1 MMHENVEIIEACAF
15 RGCHSLDAVFLPS
28 SIKEIGDWAFSGCTN
43 LRILSIPK
51 IINIDQIGY
60 RIINKCDT
68 FFRIIRLPPYVLD
81 RFIVS
86 NNDQVNQAIIDFNRN
101 LPPLHKVCLN
111 TNVTADSIRQC
122 IEDHGIAAAYNT
134 DYGDGMTPMHI
145 LALNPHADTGA
156 ILTLFHANMGVVFET
171 YSEGEDDIHGEDENE
186 EHSAIGGKTLLDCL
200 CEYDVDSYLSVIA
213 ALCRHR
219 EAHSSPRVEEPTRNM
234 NADDE
239 DHTLVKR
246 QKLI

>member
-1 MMHENVEIIEACAF
+1 MHENVEIIEACAF
-15 RGCHSLDAVFLPS
+15 WGCHSLDAVFLPS
-28 SIKEIGDWAFSGCTN
+28 SIKIIRWSAFGHCPN
-43 LRILSIPK
+43 LRILSIPPTIDIEK
-51 IINIDQIGY
+51 VGKNIIYD
-60 RIINKCDT
+60 CDT
-68 FFRIIRLPPYVLD
+68 LFRIAQLPPYQQDEHAELRTMIND
-81 RFIVS
+81 
-86 NNDQVNQAIIDFNRN
+86 DQVNQAIIDFNRN

-200 CEYDVDSYLSVIA
+200 CEYDVDSYLSIIA

-219 EAHSSPRVEEPTRNM
+219 EG
-234 NADDE
+234 
-239 DHTLVKR
+239 HTQV
-246 QKLI
+246 QG